1 MLNLDSLPLE
11 PDSADIAPSSS
22 HAVTPRRA
30 PALAGDAPS
39 MQRIRRLIDQV
50 AMHDTTVLITGESG
64 TGKEVI
70 AQQIHACSAR
80 ADKPFVAINCGAIP
94 GELLESEL
102 FGHEKGAFTGAI
114 TTRKGR
120 FELAEGG
127 TLFLDEIGDMPLPM
141 QVKLLRVLQERSFE
155 RVGGSRTITCN
166 VRVVAATHRDLEAAV
181 NDGLFREDLFYRIN
195 VFPIETPALRD
206 RLEDLPLLVTTLCR
220 RLADQ
225 GRPAVSLDA
234 EALAALALQRW
245 PGNVRELANV
255 LERVAVTVL
264 GEVAGVDDL
273 PGRYRPPGL
282 PAAAPSR
289 PTGPRTEADP
299 LPAEGIDLREHLS
312 RIECGLIR
320 EALGRAN
327 GVVAHAAQLLRM
339 SRTTLIE
346 RLRKYNLS
354 SADFSQS

>member
-1 MLNLDSLPLE
+1 MLQLDSLPLE
-11 PDSADIAPSSS
+11 PEHADTVPHRVAP
-22 HAVTPRRA
+22 AAPRRA
-30 PALAGDAPS
+30 PPLAGEAPS

-50 AMHDTTVLITGESG
+50 AAHDTTVLITGESG

-80 ADKPFVAINCGAIP
+80 ADKPFVAVNCGAIP
-94 GELLESEL
+94 AELLESEL

-127 TLFLDEIGDMPLPM
+127 TLFLDEIGDMPMPM

-155 RVGGSRTITCN
+155 RVGGTRTMPCD
-166 VRVVAATHRDLEAAV
+166 VRIVAATHRDLDAAV
-181 NDGLFREDLFYRIN
+181 NDGLFREDLYYRLN
-195 VFPIETPALRD
+195 VFPIDTPPLRD
-206 RLEDLPLLVTTLCR
+206 RIEDLPLLVETLAQ
-220 RLADQ
+220 RLANQ
-225 GRPAVSLDA
+225 GRPSVRLDDAAV
-234 EALAALALQRW
+234 AALAEHRW

-255 LERVAVTVL
+255 IERIAVTVL
-264 GEVAGVDDL
+264 GDVATVEDL
-273 PGRYRPPGL
+273 PPRYRPAGL
-282 PAAAPSR
+282 PPPVPAAAP
-289 PTGPRTEADP
+289 TVTNDG
-299 LPAEGIDLREHLS
+299 LPVEGMDLREHLA
-312 RIECGLIR
+312 RIEAGIIR
-320 EALGRAN
+320 EALARAG